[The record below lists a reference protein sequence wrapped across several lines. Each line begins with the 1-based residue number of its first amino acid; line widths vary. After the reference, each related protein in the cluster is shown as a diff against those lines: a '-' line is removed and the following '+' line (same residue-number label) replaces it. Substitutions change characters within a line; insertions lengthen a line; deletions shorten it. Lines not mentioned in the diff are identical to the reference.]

1 MVLWSE
7 LLRAH
12 NMYKVVKMFT
22 DLQDG
27 DWMYEVGD
35 TFPRSG
41 TKVHPRRIAELL
53 GENNKQ
59 GVPLIKQIEEKKI
72 TR

>member
-1 MVLWSE
+1 
-7 LLRAH
+7 
-12 NMYKVVKMFT
+12 MYKVVKMFT

-27 DWMYEVGD
+27 DWLYEVGD

-41 TKVHPRRIAELL
+41 AKVHPRRIAELI

-59 GVPLIKQIEEKKI
+59 GVPLIKQIEEKKAI
-72 TR
+72 R